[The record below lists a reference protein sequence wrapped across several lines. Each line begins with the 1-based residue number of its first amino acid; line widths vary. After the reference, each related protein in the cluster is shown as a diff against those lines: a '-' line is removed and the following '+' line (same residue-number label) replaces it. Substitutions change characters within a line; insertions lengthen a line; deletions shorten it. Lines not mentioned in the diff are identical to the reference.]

1 MHIDALANNVVRLPT
16 AARRKVINPGPMS
29 PAVRAIPR
37 LPVAFDRS
45 HGARPAYEEANFQRS
60 PEMLILMA
68 MFRLLP
74 DAAKAEIRAKI
85 GTIADLNLTPHA
97 PTALYILECAK

>member
-1 MHIDALANNVVRLPT
+1 
-16 AARRKVINPGPMS
+16 
-29 PAVRAIPR
+29 
-37 LPVAFDRS
+37 VAFDRS
-45 HGARPAYEEANFQRS
+45 HGARPAAEDANFMRS
-60 PEMLILMA
+60 PEMLILTA

-97 PTALYILECAK
+97 ATALHILECSK